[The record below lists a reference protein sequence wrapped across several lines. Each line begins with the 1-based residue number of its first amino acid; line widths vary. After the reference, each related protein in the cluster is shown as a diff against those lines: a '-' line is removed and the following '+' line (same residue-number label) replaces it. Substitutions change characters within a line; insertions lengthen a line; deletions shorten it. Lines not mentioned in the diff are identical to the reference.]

1 MGSIGDRPHAVSV
14 SLRELQDGTA
24 SLETL
29 EQAFGPAS
37 LGIIIV
43 QELPEK
49 FAELRREV
57 RRGNEDAVPWLLQHA
72 RNEPHEGIGRLGQE
86 ERDGAE
92 RGDIEVARL
101 AHAALLLLRREEEQ
115 RDAAAA
121 DGD

>member
-14 SLRELQDGTA
+14 SLRELQDGTV

-29 EQAFGPAS
+29 EQAFGPSS

-57 RRGNEDAVPWLLQHA
+57 LSLSSYLANLPAE
-72 RNEPHEGIGRLGQE
+72 ELGWSSPSSTK
-86 ERDGAE
+86 
-92 RGDIEVARL
+92 
-101 AHAALLLLRREEEQ
+101 
-115 RDAAAA
+115 
-121 DGD
+121 